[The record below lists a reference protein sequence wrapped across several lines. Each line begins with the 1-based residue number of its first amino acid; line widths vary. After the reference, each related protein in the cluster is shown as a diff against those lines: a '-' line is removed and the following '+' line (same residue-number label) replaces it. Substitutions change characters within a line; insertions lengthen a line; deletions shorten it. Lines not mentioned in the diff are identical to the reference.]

1 MISQTIRYTKQ
12 KKKKQ
17 EVSIAKT
24 KAKQKNINHNLR
36 RQLIHRKVDAHS
48 GDAAHLAEASV
59 VNVSFLSP
67 YSTPLSH
74 GVSSPLL
81 DVPDGPVLPTLGP
94 WEPSAPQPGPR
105 AFHPLTPRV
114 HRRDQPPH
122 RPPTT
127 P

>member
-1 MISQTIRYTKQ
+1 MISQTIRYTTKE
-12 KKKKQ
+12 KKKQ
-17 EVSIAKT
+17 ESIAKT
-24 KAKQKNINHNLR
+24 KAKRKNINHNLCQ
-36 RQLIHRKVDAHS
+36 QLIHRKVDAHS

-59 VNVSFLSP
+59 VNFLSP

-74 GVSSPLL
+74 GVSSRLP
-81 DVPDGPVLPTLGP
+81 DVPDGPVLPTLDP

-114 HRRDQPPH
+114 HRRDRHPH